1 MPTTLRRS
9 GFLFVIYPNDHPPAH
24 IHVLGN
30 GGRAKI
36 LLKCDGQG
44 NALVTVFGYTL
55 KQAMDALKIVTKENE
70 TLLRAWR
77 KIHG

>member
-1 MPTTLRRS
+1 MTIPPLTLTFW
-9 GFLFVIYPNDHPPAH
+9 GM
-24 IHVLGN
+24 

-44 NALVTVFGYTL
+44 NALETVFGYTL